1 MQPTLTKLLAG
12 LVVQNSYGRQ
22 KQNGPLTLILK
33 YMTVMIYHLALNPT
47 LVQENNLLGNLE
59 ERLSCW
65 NKIKG
70 VLAFVRKFV
79 SILKQAQKVP
89 AKSIYLCIYL

>member
-22 KQNGPLTLILK
+22 KQNGPLTLMK
-33 YMTVMIYHLALNPT
+33 YITVMIYHLALNPT

-65 NKIKG
+65 NKIKR

-89 AKSIYLCIYL
+89 AKSIYFCIYL